1 MVNDRV
7 FHIYKKNTKTTE
19 VIKHSVTTDELE
31 QMILINRLI
40 GSSGRSFHA
49 ILSTVLKMLRSEIKS
64 HLKFLRDLKKDLR
77 RNPKHKV
84 PKHPLKYKY
93 KHSSFKG

>member
-31 QMILINRLI
+31 QMMADKEIDWEQWEIVPCYTEY
-40 GSSGRSFHA
+40 GVEDASFWNQE
-49 ILSTVLKMLRSEIKS
+49 S
-64 HLKFLRDLKKDLR
+64 
-77 RNPKHKV
+77 P
-84 PKHPLKYKY
+84 
-93 KHSSFKG
+93 

>member
-31 QMILINRLI
+31 QMMLDKQIDWEQWEIVPCYTEY
-40 GSSGRSFHA
+40 SVEDASF
-49 ILSTVLKMLRSEIKS
+49 
-64 HLKFLRDLKKDLR
+64 
-77 RNPKHKV
+77 
-84 PKHPLKYKY
+84 
-93 KHSSFKG
+93 